1 MDVHE
6 IFSKY
11 PLLQEYFDSYP
22 NNDLERLVKLLKPMQ
37 CALALNGKVL
47 SDLSEA
53 NTDKKLHFFASALE
67 IKHYKAMTRT
77 TLLPAITD
85 KYNTVFCV
93 SEKEEVNERK
103 RKREEE
109 QCDKEDK

>member
-22 NNDLERLVKLLKPMQ
+22 NNDLERLVNLLKPMQ

-53 NTDKKLHFFASALE
+53 NTDK
-67 IKHYKAMTRT
+67 
-77 TLLPAITD
+77 
-85 KYNTVFCV
+85 
-93 SEKEEVNERK
+93 
-103 RKREEE
+103 
-109 QCDKEDK
+109 

>member
-53 NTDKKLHFFASALE
+53 NTDKNFTSLLLLSKSSI
-67 IKHYKAMTRT
+67 IK
-77 TLLPAITD
+77 
-85 KYNTVFCV
+85 
-93 SEKEEVNERK
+93 
-103 RKREEE
+103 
-109 QCDKEDK
+109 Q